1 MSNRKSKKRRHQS
14 INHDQAYKEK
24 QDYLEKNRM
33 IAYLAHQ
40 INATAPEE
48 VREKRKG
55 MNPAA
60 IVLLSRIEDE
70 NKYPSDFKLMMD
82 RIWRNVSDWKRR
94 ESIRLKGESYG
105 RN

>member
-1 MSNRKSKKRRHQS
+1 MKKKNKKIPLSEGQKQRMYEESRR
-14 INHDQAYKEK
+14 I
-24 QDYLEKNRM
+24 R
-33 IAYLAHQ
+33 YLAKQ
-40 INATAPEE
+40 INASVSED

-55 MNPAA
+55 MNPAV

-70 NKYPSDFKLMMD
+70 NKYPSNFKLMMD

-94 ESIRLKGESYG
+94 ESIRQKGESYG

>member
-1 MSNRKSKKRRHQS
+1 MKKKNKKIPLSEGQKQRMYEESRR
-14 INHDQAYKEK
+14 I
-24 QDYLEKNRM
+24 R
-33 IAYLAHQ
+33 YLAKQ

-55 MNPAA
+55 MNPAV

-82 RIWRNVSDWKRR
+82 RIWRNVSDWRRR
-94 ESIRLKGESYG
+94 ESIRQKGESYG

>member
-1 MSNRKSKKRRHQS
+1 MKKKNKKIPLSEGQKQRMYEESRR
-14 INHDQAYKEK
+14 I
-24 QDYLEKNRM
+24 R
-33 IAYLAHQ
+33 YLAKQ
-40 INATAPEE
+40 INASVSED

-70 NKYPSDFKLMMD
+70 NKYPSNFKLMMD
-82 RIWRNVSDWKRR
+82 RIWRNVSDWRRR
-94 ESIRLKGESYG
+94 ESIRQKGESYG

>member
-1 MSNRKSKKRRHQS
+1 MKKKNKKIPLSEGQKQRMYEESRR
-14 INHDQAYKEK
+14 I
-24 QDYLEKNRM
+24 R
-33 IAYLAHQ
+33 YLAKQ
-40 INATAPEE
+40 INASVSED

-55 MNPAA
+55 MNPAV

-70 NKYPSDFKLMMD
+70 NKYPSDFKLIMD